1 MEEALNA
8 TTLLLERIIWR
19 KICGNLNIFA
29 KDAGNNGDT
38 LVQSGIMIL
47 NWKSLC
53 LHNTIQHNLKTHKQ
67 TK

>member
-1 MEEALNA
+1 MEVFIPHGLVMRQMEEALNA
-8 TTLLLERIIWR
+8 TTLLLKKIIWR

-47 NWKSLC
+47 N
-53 LHNTIQHNLKTHKQ
+53 
-67 TK
+67 